1 MGAGTSAEEFFLKSI
16 NVESIFEF
24 VERTDYLFLYSIKE
38 CVEKSDCHEGVYLS
52 EVAEYMKLSIPETSK
67 MVKSLENKGYIIWKL
82 DEKKERTYLVL
93 TNKAIELS
101 NCQKE
106 KMIEAYEKIISNIQ
120 EDDPEF
126 MELDMDFLV
135 RAVKEAGIQAISGKL
150 VGDVSLMDSIYW
162 GEGWSWDDT
171 PEAFQPYLSPLM
183 LNRGCVDIKISPSA
197 KGKAGTVEITPESD
211 YYQLNN
217 RSISLHPEAG
227 KLKITRDWLTNGNT
241 IDVSG
246 CVSSVRKRTLNL
258 YDSKRFFMDTFCY
271 KLNKEGLSVSKDSI
285 SFLTTP
291 DTVQWIYTCRRP
303 VEEVLKRALKE
314 SDNLSAEALFRQ
326 LGQMNGKH
334 TSHISFGDCQVV
346 IGRFMR
352 NAIGYDPK
360 EYRIVDGSGVSLYNY
375 VSPRLILAYLNY
387 AYRHPSVFQTFY
399 DCLPVAGVDGTLQG
413 RMRTGK
419 AFRNVRAKTGTVTG
433 ISTLAG
439 YLTSVNGHKISF
451 VIINQNVL
459 KARQARKLQDKIC
472 ELLIQLD

>member
-1 MGAGTSAEEFFLKSI
+1 
-16 NVESIFEF
+16 
-24 VERTDYLFLYSIKE
+24 
-38 CVEKSDCHEGVYLS
+38 
-52 EVAEYMKLSIPETSK
+52 
-67 MVKSLENKGYIIWKL
+67 
-82 DEKKERTYLVL
+82 
-93 TNKAIELS
+93 
-101 NCQKE
+101 
-106 KMIEAYEKIISNIQ
+106 
-120 EDDPEF
+120 

-183 LNRGCVDIKISPSA
+183 LNRGCVDIKVSPSA

-241 IDVSG
+241 INVSG

-271 KLNKEGLSVSKDSI
+271 KLKKEGLSVSKDSI
-285 SFLTTP
+285 FFLTAP

-303 VEEVLKRALKE
+303 VEAVLKRALKE

-326 LGQMNGKH
+326 LGCMNGKH
-334 TSHISFGDCQVV
+334 TSHISFKDCQGVV
-346 IGRFMR
+346 EGFMR
-352 NAIGYDPK
+352 NTLGYDS
-360 EYRIVDGSGVSLYNY
+360 ENYQIIDGSGVSLYNY
-375 VSPRLILAYLNY
+375 VSPRLVLAYLNY
-387 AYRHPSVFQTFY
+387 AYRHPSLFRVFY

-433 ISTLAG
+433 ISSLAG

-451 VIINQNVL
+451 VIINQNIL

-472 ELLIQLD
+472 ELLIRMN

>member
-1 MGAGTSAEEFFLKSI
+1 MKRISGALFFL
-16 NVESIFEF
+16 FLWAGF
-24 VERTDYLFLYSIKE
+24 LHAQTLLTDVLNKLISTDPLLKTSEVGIVVHDLTAGKELYSYQADKLYRPASIEKVITAVTALDVLGKDFQFQTTLSYDGV
-38 CVEKSDCHEGVYLS
+38 VEKGILKGNLY
-52 EVAEYMKLSIPETSK
+52 
-67 MVKSLENKGYIIWKL
+67 VKGGF
-82 DEKKERTYLVL
+82 
-93 TNKAIELS
+93 
-101 NCQKE
+101 
-106 KMIEAYEKIISNIQ
+106 
-120 EDDPEF
+120 DPEF

-183 LNRGCVDIKISPSA
+183 LNRGCVDIKVSPSS
-197 KGKAGTVEITPESD
+197 KGKVGVVEIIPESD

-246 CVSSVRKRTLNL
+246 SVSSVRKRTLNL
-258 YDSKRFFMDTFCY
+258 YDSKQFFMDTFCY
-271 KLNKEGLSVSKDSI
+271 KLKKEGLSVSKDSI
-285 SFLTTP
+285 FFLTTP

-303 VEEVLKRALKE
+303 VEAVLKRALKE

-326 LGQMNGKH
+326 LGRMNGKH
-334 TSHISFGDCQVV
+334 TSHISFKDCQGVV
-346 IGRFMR
+346 EGFMR
-352 NAIGYDPK
+352 NTLGYDS
-360 EYRIVDGSGVSLYNY
+360 ENYQIVDGSGVSLYNY
-375 VSPRLILAYLNY
+375 VSPRLVLAYLNY
-387 AYRHPSVFQTFY
+387 AYRHPSLFRVFY

-433 ISTLAG
+433 ISSLAG

-451 VIINQNVL
+451 VIINQNIL

-472 ELLIQLD
+472 ELLIRMN